1 MPKSGQITVT
11 TAGTAVRGPDVP
23 GSIFAF
29 SAHPANNGEPVWLG
43 NDGNND
49 VSSATGFPLAK
60 STTISKRSA
69 GEILSWV
76 TATGAGRKPPSDA
89 MT

>member
-1 MPKSGQITVT
+1 
-11 TAGTAVRGPDVP
+11 VP

-49 VSSATGFPLAK
+49 VSSATGFPVVYY
-60 STTISKRSA
+60 SA
-69 GEILSWV
+69 EPVAVHLSNLNELWF
-76 TATGAGRKPPSDA
+76 DA
-89 MT
+89 EADGDKICWELVR